1 MPPIDRMTM
10 LVQAPNEEESN
21 EYFTLL
27 QSSKCNEGGRLESKR
42 EDQNSHLK
50 ILQTRK
56 SNIIEVLEE
65 QFGENI
71 YLIPTQSAQEK
82 LL

>member
-42 EDQNSHLK
+42 ED
-50 ILQTRK
+50 
-56 SNIIEVLEE
+56 
-65 QFGENI
+65 
-71 YLIPTQSAQEK
+71 
-82 LL
+82 

>member
-21 EYFTLL
+21 EYFTSL

-42 EDQNSHLK
+42 ED
-50 ILQTRK
+50 
-56 SNIIEVLEE
+56 
-65 QFGENI
+65 
-71 YLIPTQSAQEK
+71 
-82 LL
+82 